1 MNPPPDGLVKR
12 GAPAEKVTVFVMGQ
26 RDGVD
31 ELLLLYHPH
40 AGIQLPAGTM
50 EDGESAM
57 DAALR
62 EGEEETGLQGLVWGE
77 LLGKERVELASDK
90 GFMAFSTPVMI
101 RPDGATR
108 SYVAGML
115 RRGIFVDVL
124 RAEGEFLQVRYAE
137 FDRFPDPQ
145 YVTFELVGWVP
156 ATAVTGTLV
165 RNFVRLVA
173 PDATPPSWT
182 TVDDEHH
189 FTLRWHA
196 LDALPALVPPQAPWL
211 KYLPAR

>member
-1 MNPPPDGLVKR
+1 MSKSIDGLVKL

-50 EDGESAM
+50 EAGESAR

-62 EGEEETGLQGLVWGE
+62 EGEEETGLQGLVWGG
-77 LLGKERVELASDK
+77 LLGEERIELAPDK
-90 GFMAFSTPVMI
+90 GVMAFSTPVTI

-108 SYVAGML
+108 SYVAGMM

-124 RAEGEFLQVRYAE
+124 RVEGELM
-137 FDRFPDPQ
+137 
-145 YVTFELVGWVP
+145 
-156 ATAVTGTLV
+156 
-165 RNFVRLVA
+165 
-173 PDATPPSWT
+173 
-182 TVDDEHH
+182 
-189 FTLRWHA
+189 
-196 LDALPALVPPQAPWL
+196 
-211 KYLPAR
+211 